1 MEFDSEKIFRSARDL
16 DGDVARTLSELI
28 GIWSP
33 SRGEAAAI
41 EYVAARMRGLGF
53 DEVRVD
59 AMGNLI
65 GRIGSGPSVLAFDAH
80 VDIVDVTDE
89 VEWAHPPYGG
99 QRDGDFIYGRGACDQ
114 KGAIASLLAAA
125 RLIKTCAPADNCTIY
140 VAITVQEED
149 CEGLCWCHLIESEGL
164 RPHAVVLTEP
174 SSLKIARGQKGKVQM
189 EVETKGVASHGS
201 APERGENAIYKMAPI
216 IAGIEKLNPKLKAVP
231 PLKKGTV
238 VVSRVESSAPS
249 VCSVPEACHIHLDRR
264 MTAGETKEQVVEEIA
279 EIAKPWGGRVSVSL
293 YEGESYKGLKMRREE
308 YYPAWLTPE
317 DEPIVKAAV
326 DAYRSLFE
334 SPGEVIVWDFS
345 TNGVATSGIHGIPTI
360 GFGPGDPAMAHVRD
374 ERVPVEHLV
383 RAAAFYAA
391 LPSFFC
397 RVSGR

>member
-164 RPHAVVLTEP
+164 RPHAVVLT
-174 SSLKIARGQKGKVQM
+174 
-189 EVETKGVASHGS
+189 
-201 APERGENAIYKMAPI
+201 
-216 IAGIEKLNPKLKAVP
+216 
-231 PLKKGTV
+231 
-238 VVSRVESSAPS
+238 
-249 VCSVPEACHIHLDRR
+249 
-264 MTAGETKEQVVEEIA
+264 
-279 EIAKPWGGRVSVSL
+279 
-293 YEGESYKGLKMRREE
+293 
-308 YYPAWLTPE
+308 
-317 DEPIVKAAV
+317 
-326 DAYRSLFE
+326 
-334 SPGEVIVWDFS
+334 
-345 TNGVATSGIHGIPTI
+345 
-360 GFGPGDPAMAHVRD
+360 
-374 ERVPVEHLV
+374 
-383 RAAAFYAA
+383 
-391 LPSFFC
+391 
-397 RVSGR
+397 